1 MHLRIV
7 AGRVVYYMLARI
19 EGTCVFTKR
28 GQMPTKALLIVFL
41 VTVLESAASAGDY
54 SAKTHFYTVEYL
66 KPSAGT
72 GDISVLNI
80 IFNRRLDAQTA
91 ERVLREELQRAVTL
105 FPPKGDVMAYAWT
118 ETDPTPGS
126 EVMISLP
133 DSSKFLIYS
142 PKTKQTQ
149 TEKQYDISRQKPAQA
164 GKGLKVDLSL
174 EFEKGADGRVR
185 ILGKTNLP
193 HGMTLM
199 LDLRGTSAKY
209 FAQDKVEVIDGRIM
223 SSWFSDG
230 SKPFRS
236 GTYEIEV
243 SSPLPDLQPPAVRA
257 VIGQTGENLSGPVRT
272 WMGSKMVEY
281 KVRKT
286 LK

>member
-1 MHLRIV
+1 MS
-7 AGRVVYYMLARI
+7 M
-19 EGTCVFTKR
+19 
-28 GQMPTKALLIVFL
+28 KALPIIFL
-41 VTVLESAASAGDY
+41 VTVLESIALAGDY
-54 SAKTHFYTVEYL
+54 SARTHFYAVEYL
-66 KPSAGT
+66 KPSTGA

-80 IFNRRLDAQTA
+80 TFNGRLDAQTA
-91 ERVLREELQRAVTL
+91 ERILREELQRAVTL

-118 ETDPTPGS
+118 ETDQTPGS
-126 EVMISLP
+126 ETMISLP
-133 DSSKFLIYS
+133 DKSTFLIYS

-174 EFEKGADGRVR
+174 EFERGADGQVR

-199 LDLRGTSAKY
+199 LGLRSTSSKY
-209 FAQDKVEVIDGRIM
+209 FAQDKVEVIDGHIV
-223 SSWFSDG
+223 SSWFSEG
-230 SKPFRS
+230 GNSLRS
-236 GTYEIEV
+236 GIYEIEV
-243 SSPLPDLQPPAVRA
+243 SSPLPTLQPPAVRT
-257 VIGQTGENLSGPVRT
+257 VIGQTGENLSGPIRT

-281 KVRKT
+281 KVKKS

>member
-1 MHLRIV
+1 M
-7 AGRVVYYMLARI
+7 
-19 EGTCVFTKR
+19 
-28 GQMPTKALLIVFL
+28 KALLIVL
-41 VTVLESAASAGDY
+41 LITVLESIASAGDY
-54 SAKTHFYTVEYL
+54 SARTHFYAVEYL
-66 KPSAGT
+66 KPSASA
-72 GDISVLNI
+72 GDISILSI
-80 IFNRRLDAQTA
+80 TFNRPLDAQTA

-126 EVMISLP
+126 KAMISLP
-133 DSSKFLIYS
+133 DSSEFLIYS
-142 PKTKQTQ
+142 PKTRQTQ

-174 EFEKGADGRVR
+174 EFERDADGRVR

-193 HGMTLM
+193 HGMILM
-199 LDLRGTSAKY
+199 LALRSTSSKY
-209 FAQDKVEVIDGRIM
+209 FAQDKVEVIDGRIV

-230 SKPFRS
+230 NNSLRS
-236 GTYEIEV
+236 GIYEIEV
-243 SSPLPDLQPPAVRA
+243 SSPLPDLQPPAVRT
-257 VIGQTGENLSGPVRT
+257 VIGQTGENLLGPVRT

-281 KVRKT
+281 KVRKS